1 MKAMG
6 TLTDPLASLFALPE
20 SERRERG
27 VLHTPAEIA
36 RQPQAWRTTYKGFR
50 EISGSLREFLLG
62 HDIKPGTSRELTIV
76 LVGAGSSDHVAH
88 AAEALLRDKWQC
100 EALSVPST
108 DLLTNMDDV
117 LLPGRKYLFVSLSR
131 SGESPEA
138 IAVLEL
144 ARRRYPEIPHILVTC
159 NAKSRMA
166 NLFREDSC
174 FFPIVLDDSVN
185 DRGLALT
192 SSVTSMLITL
202 QALANIDSLDSYGLI
217 VEQISACAEE
227 FVPHA
232 AALAEQIS
240 KAGCSRACFLGDGTL
255 NAVARE
261 AGLKVLELTAGN
273 VMTLAQSHL
282 GLRHGP
288 MSALDESTVIVS
300 YISSD
305 ERRRKYERDLL
316 IELERKQLGLAR
328 IAIVP
333 TVSSEH
339 LPVDHV
345 LSLNCGTRLTDD
357 QRLPLDV
364 IFAQLLGLFL
374 SIQNGL
380 KPDRPSPKGVI
391 NPVVPPFEVY

>member
-1 MKAMG
+1 MG

-20 SERRERG
+20 SERGERG
-27 VLHTPAEIA
+27 LLHTPAEIA

-50 EISGSLREFLLG
+50 GISTSLREFLRG
-62 HDIKPGTSRELTIV
+62 HNIVPGSSREITIV

-88 AAEALLRDKWQC
+88 AAEALLREKWHC

-108 DLLTNMDDV
+108 DLLTNMEDV

-138 IAVLEL
+138 IAVLQR
-144 ARRRYPEIPHILVTC
+144 ARQLYPEILHLLVTC

-166 NLFREDSC
+166 NLFREDSR
-174 FFPIVLDDSVN
+174 FFPIVLDESVN

-202 QALANIDSLDSYGLI
+202 QALANIDSLDTYGST
-217 VEQISACAEE
+217 VEQIAGCAEE

-232 AALAEQIS
+232 AALAELIAKQ
-240 KAGCSRACFLGDGTL
+240 GCSRACFLGDGTL

-288 MSALDESTVIVS
+288 MSALDESTLIVS

-305 ERRRKYERDLL
+305 ERRRKYEHDLL

-333 TVSSEH
+333 TPLRED

-345 LSLNCGTRLTDD
+345 LSLDCGTDLTDD
-357 QRLPLDV
+357 QRLPLDL

-374 SIQNGL
+374 SIENGL